1 VGGGISGISAALSIK
16 KHNSSIDVTI
26 YEKHKNIG
34 YNPEGRRCAEAHSI
48 EEEWCKWK
56 PEKSSYFNNILEAE
70 TIIGNKVYKIQRKSD
85 TAYILNRQEF
95 ICQLAR
101 EAEKLG
107 AVIQTNNKIK
117 TLDDLEG
124 DVIVDAS
131 GCPSTLKRELNL
143 KKGIV
148 GHSYQQTLEEAN
160 CFNAKKIKIIYIR
173 EYGYF
178 WIFPRNPEK
187 REVNI
192 GICLFLKYK
201 NNLKDLLENFKKENG
216 ILGKIN
222 HVTGGLIPLGLQR
235 PLIYKNIIFVGDAG
249 VGTFPFTGQG
259 IYRALISGDVA
270 GLCIA
275 RKKLKNYPHIM
286 NKMFIKWDVIGKTIY
301 QINKVFREINPTLV
315 LWMLNAFANMSSTL
329 HL

>member
-1 VGGGISGISAALSIK
+1 MGGGISGISAALSIK
-16 KHNSSIDVTI
+16 KQDSSINVTI
-26 YEKHKNIG
+26 YEKHKTIG
-34 YNPEGRRCAEAHSI
+34 YNTEGRRCAEGHSI

-70 TIIGNKVYKIQRKSD
+70 TIIGNRVYKFQREIG

-95 ICQLAR
+95 ICQLCR

-107 AVIQTNNKIK
+107 VDIQTNNKIK

-131 GCPSTLKRELNL
+131 GCPSTLKRALNL
-143 KKGIV
+143 RKGMV
-148 GHSYQQTLEEAN
+148 GYSYQQTLENAN
-160 CFNAKKIKIIYIR
+160 CFNANKIKIIYIG

-187 REVNI
+187 KEVNI
-192 GICLFLKYK
+192 GIGLYFKGK
-201 NNLKDLLENFKKENG
+201 NNLKHSLEYFKKENG
-216 ILGKIN
+216 ISGKIN
-222 HVTGGLIPLGLQR
+222 HITGGLIPLGLQR

-249 VGTFPFTGQG
+249 VGTFPLTGQG
-259 IYRALISGDVA
+259 IYRALMSGDVA
-270 GLCIA
+270 GKCIA
-275 RKKLKNYPHIM
+275 KGKLKNYPYLID
-286 NKMFIKWDVIGKTIY
+286 KMFIKWDVMGKTIY
-301 QINKVFREINPTLV
+301 QINKVFREINPALV
-315 LWMLNAFANMSSTL
+315 LWVLNAFSKTSSML